1 MKNLLLISEKEN
13 DMARFEKLYFSA
25 FPLYVEESPVILCF
39 HIKKFW
45 KLMGLKKRHLIT
57 SEIYMEYLNMKE
69 YLGELI
75 L

>member
-1 MKNLLLISEKEN
+1 
-13 DMARFEKLYFSA
+13 MARFEKLYFSA
-25 FPLYVEESPVILCF
+25 FSLYVEESSVILCF
-39 HIKKFW
+39 HMKKFW
-45 KLMGLKKRHLIT
+45 KLMELKERHLVT